1 MFNKLFC
8 MIKNPKNNVHTFVK
22 VALPAVESQDK
33 DGNYKIIADP
43 KLDAQSILDV
53 LAKYWDNSDI
63 CNLML
68 TRFIRVV
75 CDTSIRNYLA
85 EYATVHPDATQDAID
100 EACQAYAAA
109 GWNVNLKHPVTE
121 RKAQSVEKSIEK
133 STSLLANADTEAQM
147 RVFEAMTKNNPEL
160 LKAIADLSEQQDV
173 KLSKVAIKRNA
184 KVVKNQ
190 SIDDII

>member
-85 EYATVHPDATQDAID
+85 EYATVTLMLRKMQSTKPVKHTLMP
-100 EACQAYAAA
+100 A
-109 GWNVNLKHPVTE
+109 GM
-121 RKAQSVEKSIEK
+121 SI
-133 STSLLANADTEAQM
+133 
-147 RVFEAMTKNNPEL
+147 
-160 LKAIADLSEQQDV
+160 
-173 KLSKVAIKRNA
+173 
-184 KVVKNQ
+184 
-190 SIDDII
+190 

>member
-1 MFNKLFC
+1 
-8 MIKNPKNNVHTFVK
+8 MIKNPSNNVSTFVK
-22 VALPAVESQDK
+22 VALPAVESTDK

-85 EYATVHPDATQDAID
+85 EYAKARPDATQEEID
-100 EACQAYAAA
+100 TACQAYADA
-109 GWNVNLKHPVTE
+109 GWNINLKHPVTE
-121 RKAQSVEKSIEK
+121 RKAQSVEKQVEK
-133 STSLLANADTEAQM
+133 STSLLANADAEAQM
-147 RVFEAMTKNNPEL
+147 RVYLAMTENNPAL
-160 LKAIADLSEQQDV
+160 LDAIAKINQKAAELKS
-173 KLSKVAIKRNA
+173 A
-184 KVVKNQ
+184 KK
-190 SIDDII
+190 

>member
-1 MFNKLFC
+1 

-100 EACQAYAAA
+100 EACQAYADA
-109 GWNVNLKHPVTE
+109 GWNVNLKPPVTE
-121 RKAQSVEKSIEK
+121 RKAQSVEQSIEK

-160 LKAIADLSEQQDV
+160 LKAIADLKKE
-173 KLSKVAIKRNA
+173 KK
-184 KVVKNQ
+184 
-190 SIDDII
+190 

>member
-1 MFNKLFC
+1 MRNAMFNKLFC

-33 DGNYKIIADP
+33 DGNYKIVADP
-43 KLDAQSILDV
+43 NLDAQSILNT

-85 EYATVHPDATQDAID
+85 EYATAHPEATQEEID
-100 EACQAYAAA
+100 SACQAYADA
-109 GWNVNLKHPVTE
+109 GWNINLKHPVTE
-121 RKAQSVEKSIEK
+121 RKAQSVEKTIEK
-133 STSLLANADTEAQM
+133 STSVLANADTEAQL
-147 RVFEAMTKNNPEL
+147 RLFKTITEANPAILDEL
-160 LKAIADLSEQQDV
+160 A
-173 KLSKVAIKRNA
+173 KLYSNKSSKK
-184 KVVKNQ
+184 
-190 SIDDII
+190 

>member
-8 MIKNPKNNVHTFVK
+8 MIKNPSNNVSTFVK
-22 VALPAVESQDK
+22 VALPAVESTDK
-33 DGNYKIIADP
+33 DGNYKIVADP
-43 KLDAQSILDV
+43 DLDAQSILNT

-85 EYATVHPDATQDAID
+85 EYAKARPDATQEEID
-100 EACQAYAAA
+100 EACQTYADA
-109 GWNVNLKHPVTE
+109 GWNINLKHPVTE
-121 RKAQSVEKSIEK
+121 RKAQSVEKTIEK
-133 STSLLANADTEAQM
+133 STSLLANADTDAQM

-160 LKAIADLSEQQDV
+160 LKAIADLKKE
-173 KLSKVAIKRNA
+173 KK
-184 KVVKNQ
+184 
-190 SIDDII
+190 

>member
-1 MFNKLFC
+1 

-85 EYATVHPDATQDAID
+85 EYAKAHPEATQEEID
-100 EACQAYAAA
+100 SACQAYADA
-109 GWNVNLKHPVTE
+109 GWNQNLKHPVTPK
-121 RKAQSVEKSIEK
+121 KAQSEEKKQESAQ
-133 STSLLANADTEAQM
+133 TSVRKMETDKKAEFMLKLFSED
-147 RVFEAMTKNNPEL
+147 PEL
-160 LKAIADLSEQQDV
+160 EKEYNRQLAEKT
-173 KLSKVAIKRNA
+173 KK
-184 KVVKNQ
+184 
-190 SIDDII
+190 